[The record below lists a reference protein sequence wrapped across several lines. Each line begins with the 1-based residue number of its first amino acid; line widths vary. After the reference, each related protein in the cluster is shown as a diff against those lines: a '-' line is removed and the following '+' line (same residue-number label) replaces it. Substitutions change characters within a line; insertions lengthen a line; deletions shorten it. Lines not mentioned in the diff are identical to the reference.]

1 MATLCLN
8 MIVKNESHIIE
19 ETLENIC
26 QHFALD
32 YWVISD
38 TGSTDNTI
46 QIIEDFFRDKQIPGE
61 IHQAE
66 WRDFAYNRNL
76 ALDACAGKADYVLFF
91 DADDLVQGDLK
102 LPELSHDAYHLQMKN
117 EQGIINYFRA
127 LIVRNN
133 QTYKW
138 KGVLHEVVVSSA
150 EQEQDAIVEGN
161 YCILS
166 RRLGNRNLNPQKAL
180 NDAQLLQAAFE
191 SGAEPEM
198 QSRYAFYCA
207 QSYHAY
213 SFQDK
218 KYQQNALEWY
228 QKRTEFPHDVDGVD
242 DEKYLGYLYSG
253 QIYEDAENLKE
264 AFYNWQCGIELDPM
278 RAECWYQIARRHHW
292 NHNYWLAYNFAR
304 QAAELKRPGDVRI
317 FIVDNIY
324 TYWSQYELCV
334 AAWKVGK
341 LEESYQAFKQM
352 LRYLPVENAD
362 RVFLAL
368 ETVIPQYEPW
378 IMADPH
384 AEVRK
389 LKQDLIRLGREVLWA
404 QFA

>member
-1 MATLCLN
+1 M
-8 MIVKNESHIIE
+8 
-19 ETLENIC
+19 
-26 QHFALD
+26 
-32 YWVISD
+32 
-38 TGSTDNTI
+38 
-46 QIIEDFFRDKQIPGE
+46 
-61 IHQAE
+61 
-66 WRDFAYNRNL
+66 

-91 DADDLVQGDLK
+91 DADDLVQGDLR

-138 KGVLHEVVVSSA
+138 KGVLHEVILSSM
-150 EQEQDAIVEGN
+150 EQEQDVIVTGD

-191 SGAEPEM
+191 AGAEPEM

-207 QSYHAY
+207 QSYNAF
-213 SFQDK
+213 SFQDV
-218 KYQQNALEWY
+218 KYQQNALDWY
-228 QKRTEFPHDVDGVD
+228 QKRIEFPHDADGVD
-242 DEKYLGYLYSG
+242 DEKYLSYLHSG
-253 QIYEDAENLKE
+253 QLHEEAGNLKE

-304 QAAELKRPGDVRI
+304 QAAELKIPDGVRI

-324 TYWSQYELCV
+324 SYWSQYELCV
-334 AAWKVGK
+334 AAWKVNK

-352 LRYLPVENAD
+352 LCYLPVENAD
-362 RVFLAL
+362 KVFLAL
-368 ETVIPQYEPW
+368 ETVIPQYHEW
-378 IMADPH
+378 MMADRH
-384 AEVRK
+384 ENIRQLMQNLA
-389 LKQDLIRLGREVLWA
+389 RLGKRDILEPEWNIEGI
-404 QFA
+404 